1 MAYGSRV
8 WRQGRSRWWRGYQAS
23 RAAARNDGWWGREG
37 KILSENK
44 LKRTLYSEVSLVKQK
59 KGATFVAPIPRANR
73 LPGKGLRWEL
83 GFYSPT
89 KHFFQTPKYHTNVT
103 KAEVIAE
110 ISQKTGIEKADVL
123 MTVEAFFKVV
133 KDSMTEGNNIY
144 VRGFGSF
151 VNKKR
156 ARKVARNISKNTSL
170 IIEEHYIPSFKPS
183 KTFVAK
189 IKNSKKV
196 KAASATAKA

>member
-1 MAYGSRV
+1 MV
-8 WRQGRSRWWRGYQAS
+8 
-23 RAAARNDGWWGREG
+23 
-37 KILSENK
+37 
-44 LKRTLYSEVSLVKQK
+44 KRK
-59 KGATFVAPIPRANR
+59 KGATFVARIQGRTAYRAR
-73 LPGKGLRWEL
+73 SYAGIRKFFVR
-83 GFYSPT
+83 
-89 KHFFQTPKYHTNVT
+89 KRIFFQPPKYNTNVT

-110 ISQKTGIEKADVL
+110 ISTKTGIEKADVL

-133 KDSMTEGNNIY
+133 KDSMTEGHNIY

-196 KAASATAKA
+196 KAVAAKA

>member
-1 MAYGSRV
+1 M
-8 WRQGRSRWWRGYQAS
+8 
-23 RAAARNDGWWGREG
+23 
-37 KILSENK
+37 
-44 LKRTLYSEVSLVKQK
+44 K
-59 KGATFVAPIPRANR
+59 KWDYLCGPNSRANR
-73 LPGKGLRWEL
+73 LPGKGLRWNSGNFCL
-83 GFYSPT
+83 KTY
-89 KHFFQTPKYHTNVT
+89 FFQPPKYHTNVT

-110 ISQKTGIEKADVL
+110 ISTKTGIEKADVL

-196 KAASATAKA
+196 KAVAAKA

>member
-1 MAYGSRV
+1 M
-8 WRQGRSRWWRGYQAS
+8 
-23 RAAARNDGWWGREG
+23 
-37 KILSENK
+37 
-44 LKRTLYSEVSLVKQK
+44 K
-59 KGATFVAPIPRANR
+59 KGGYLCGPNSGANR
-73 LPGKGLRWEL
+73 LPGKGLRWNS
-83 GFYSPT
+83 GFFCLNNV
-89 KHFFQTPKYHTNVT
+89 FFQPPKYHTNVT

-110 ISQKTGIEKADVL
+110 ISTKTGIEKADVL

-133 KDSMTEGNNIY
+133 KDSMTEGHNIY

-189 IKNSKKV
+189 IKSSKKV
-196 KAASATAKA
+196 KAVAAKA

>member
-1 MAYGSRV
+1 MV
-8 WRQGRSRWWRGYQAS
+8 
-23 RAAARNDGWWGREG
+23 
-37 KILSENK
+37 
-44 LKRTLYSEVSLVKQK
+44 KRK
-59 KGATFVAPIPRANR
+59 KGATFVARIQGRIAYRAR
-73 LPGKGLRWEL
+73 SYAGIRKFFAR
-83 GFYSPT
+83 
-89 KHFFQTPKYHTNVT
+89 KRIFFQPPKYNTNVT

-110 ISQKTGIEKADVL
+110 ISTKTGIEKADVL

-133 KDSMTEGNNIY
+133 KDSMTEGHNIY

-196 KAASATAKA
+196 KAVAAKA

>member
-1 MAYGSRV
+1 M
-8 WRQGRSRWWRGYQAS
+8 
-23 RAAARNDGWWGREG
+23 
-37 KILSENK
+37 
-44 LKRTLYSEVSLVKQK
+44 LKRK
-59 KGATFVAPIPRANR
+59 KGATFVARIQGRNAYRAR
-73 LPGKGLRWEL
+73 AYAGIRDFLPKNV
-83 GFYSPT
+83 
-89 KHFFQTPKYHTNVT
+89 FFSTPKYHTNVT

-110 ISQKTGIEKADVL
+110 ISTKTGIEKADVL

-196 KAASATAKA
+196 KAVSAKA

>member
-1 MAYGSRV
+1 M
-8 WRQGRSRWWRGYQAS
+8 
-23 RAAARNDGWWGREG
+23 
-37 KILSENK
+37 
-44 LKRTLYSEVSLVKQK
+44 
-59 KGATFVAPIPRANR
+59 PRF
-73 LPGKGLRWEL
+73 LF
-83 GFYSPT
+83 FY
-89 KHFFQTPKYHTNVT
+89 PKYLTNVT

-196 KAASATAKA
+196 KTTAAKA

>member
-1 MAYGSRV
+1 
-8 WRQGRSRWWRGYQAS
+8 
-23 RAAARNDGWWGREG
+23 
-37 KILSENK
+37 
-44 LKRTLYSEVSLVKQK
+44 LVKQK
-59 KGATFVAPIPRANR
+59 NGVTFVAPIRGRTAYQAKAYAGIR
-73 LPGKGLRWEL
+73 DFSCLKL
-83 GFYSPT
+83 Y
-89 KHFFQTPKYHTNVT
+89 FFQPPKYHTNVT

-110 ISQKTGIEKADVL
+110 ISTKTGIEKADVL

-196 KAASATAKA
+196 KAVAAKA

>member
-1 MAYGSRV
+1 MRSVSNDEPPAG
-8 WRQGRSRWWRGYQAS
+8 QGFTSKTVDYPP
-23 RAAARNDGWWGREG
+23 D
-37 KILSENK
+37 IFF
-44 LKRTLYSEVSLVKQK
+44 SLLV
-59 KGATFVAPIPRANR
+59 PP
-73 LPGKGLRWEL
+73 L
-83 GFYSPT
+83 
-89 KHFFQTPKYHTNVT
+89 TNVT
-103 KAEVIAE
+103 KAEVISE

-123 MTVEAFFKVV
+123 TTVEAFFKVV

-170 IIEEHYIPSFKPS
+170 IIDEHYIPSFKPS

-189 IKNSKKV
+189 IKGSKKV
-196 KAASATAKA
+196 VGEDAAPKAKAPKAKKAKS

>member
-1 MAYGSRV
+1 M
-8 WRQGRSRWWRGYQAS
+8 
-23 RAAARNDGWWGREG
+23 
-37 KILSENK
+37 
-44 LKRTLYSEVSLVKQK
+44 VKQK
-59 KGATFVAPIPRANR
+59 NGATFVAPIQGRTAYEAKAYAGIRDFFCPQ
-73 LPGKGLRWEL
+73 P
-83 GFYSPT
+83 Y
-89 KHFFQTPKYHTNVT
+89 FFQPPKYHTNVT

-110 ISQKTGIEKADVL
+110 ISTKTGIEKADVL

-133 KDSMTEGNNIY
+133 KDSMTEGHNIY

-196 KAASATAKA
+196 KAVAAKA

>member
-1 MAYGSRV
+1 VSKPCL
-8 WRQGRSRWWRGYQAS
+8 RGWVGKTKKGGYLCGPNS
-23 RAAARNDGWWGREG
+23 RAN
-37 KILSENK
+37 S
-44 LKRTLYSEVSLVKQK
+44 
-59 KGATFVAPIPRANR
+59 
-73 LPGKGLRWEL
+73 LPGKGLRSESEFL
-83 GFYSPT
+83 PT
-89 KHFFQTPKYHTNVT
+89 NIFFQPPKYHTNVT

-110 ISQKTGIEKADVL
+110 ISTKTGIEKADVL

-196 KAASATAKA
+196 KAVSAKA